1 MMDLALQVAGSKLAI
16 SIVLGAVVWL
26 VARGNERPRL
36 CHALYLILLAAL
48 LVPPLIGLPVLPPE
62 SRDAVPAGAAFPAA
76 APPVTTAWNDTPSV
90 AARGVVE
97 GRWFVEYGGPGL
109 VVVWLLGASMLL
121 VRTVAQMRSF
131 HRSLRGASW
140 PAPPQLQRMAV
151 GIARALGL
159 AKVPLIRTTD
169 AVISPMAYWS
179 GGTVRVLIPIA
190 LLQSL
195 KATEMRSIMAH
206 ELAHVRRRDHLVRWL
221 EWLACTVFW
230 WNPVAWWAR
239 RRLRAVGE
247 ICCDALVVRALGCAP
262 RAYARALVRAID
274 VVRTKPTPPLPAFA
288 SAADCGHRTRLI
300 EGRLRRIINQE
311 PATQLSPLMR
321 LGLRCGLTVLLAFGL
336 VHCGEQASPTALEIP
351 LMDEP
356 LGNPS
361 RSDNGGLGRG
371 PVHDVGRGR
380 LEWSL
385 PSAPVIRAEEISWTH
400 EVSQSAG
407 GEDEPRLRR
416 LVVVVGYDDEVEGPL
431 SQNDSFWSVAA
442 ERAEDF
448 PGTGV
453 LFVQPTEDR
462 GWRLLDRIPETS
474 TGPYH
479 ITTLGLIPPDGWRM
493 SMQAERRAARGAER

>member
-1 MMDLALQVAGSKLAI
+1 MTDLALQVAGSKLAI

-26 VARGNERPRL
+26 VARRNERPRL
-36 CHALYLILLAAL
+36 CHALCLTLLAAL
-48 LVPPLIGLPVLPPE
+48 LIPPLIALPVLPAE
-62 SRDAVPAGAAFPAA
+62 SRDAVFSDAAFPVA
-76 APPVTTAWNDTPSV
+76 APSVTMTADDTPSV
-90 AARGVVE
+90 AASGVVE
-97 GRWFVEYGGPGL
+97 GGWFVEYGGLGL
-109 VVVWLLGASMLL
+109 VVVWLLGASMVL

-131 HRSLRGASW
+131 RRSLRGASW
-140 PAPPQLQRMAV
+140 SAPPRLQRMAV
-151 GIARALGL
+151 EIARTLGL
-159 AKVPLIRTTD
+159 AKMPVIRTTD

-179 GGTVRVLIPIA
+179 GGAVRVLVPVA

-195 KATEMRSIMAH
+195 KTTEMRWIIAH

-239 RRLRAVGE
+239 RRLRAAGE
-247 ICCDALVVRALGCAP
+247 MCCDALVVHALGCAP
-262 RAYARALVRAID
+262 GAYARALVRAID
-274 VVRTKPTPPLPAFA
+274 VVRTKPTPPLPVFA
-288 SAADCGHRTRLI
+288 SAANCSQRTRLL
-300 EGRLRRIINQE
+300 EGRLRRIINHE
-311 PATQLSPLMR
+311 PATPLSPLVR
-321 LGLRCGLTVLLAFGL
+321 LSLRCGLTVLLALGL
-336 VHCGEQASPTALEIP
+336 VHCSEQVSPTALEVPIG
-351 LMDEP
+351 EP
-356 LGNPS
+356 LGDPS

-371 PVHDVGRGR
+371 PDYDAETGR

-431 SQNDSFWSVAA
+431 SENDSFWAVA
-442 ERAEDF
+442 ERAEGF

-462 GWRLLDRIPETS
+462 GWRLLDRPPETS
-474 TGPYH
+474 AGPYH
-479 ITTLGLIPPDGWRM
+479 ITTFGPMPPDGWGL
-493 SMQAERRAARGAER
+493 SMQAERRSARGAER

>member
-1 MMDLALQVAGSKLAI
+1 MTDLALQVAGSKLAI
-16 SIVLGAVVWL
+16 SIVLGAAVWL
-26 VARGNERPRL
+26 AARGNGRPRL
-36 CHALYLILLAAL
+36 CHALCLTLLAAL
-48 LVPPLIGLPVLPPE
+48 LIPPLIALPMLPPE
-62 SRDAVPAGAAFPAA
+62 PPAAVSADAAFPAA
-76 APPVTTAWNDTPSV
+76 APSVTMTWDDTPSV
-90 AARGVVE
+90 ATGGVVARG
-97 GRWFVEYGGPGL
+97 WFVEYGGLGL

-121 VRTVAQMRSF
+121 VRTVTQMRSF

-151 GIARALGL
+151 EIARTLGL
-159 AKVPLIRTTD
+159 ARVPVIRTTD

-179 GGTVRVLIPIA
+179 GGAVRVLVPIA

-195 KATEMRSIMAH
+195 KPTEMRWIIAH

-221 EWLACTVFW
+221 EWLACTAFW

-239 RRLRAVGE
+239 RRLRAAGE
-247 ICCDALVVRALGCAP
+247 VCCDALVVRALGCAP

-274 VVRTKPTPPLPAFA
+274 VVRTKPAPPLPAFA
-288 SAADCGHRTRLI
+288 SAANCGHRTRRL
-300 EGRLRRIINQE
+300 EGRLRRIINHE
-311 PATQLSPLMR
+311 PATHLSPLLR
-321 LGLRCGLTVLLAFGL
+321 LGLRCGLTVLLALGL
-336 VHCGEQASPTALEIP
+336 VHCSERASPTALEVP
-351 LMDEP
+351 RMDEP
-356 LGNPS
+356 LGDPS

-371 PVHDVGRGR
+371 PAYDAETGR

-416 LVVVVGYDDEVEGPL
+416 LVVVVGYDDEAEGPL
-431 SQNDSFWSVAA
+431 SENDSFWAVA
-442 ERAEDF
+442 ERAENF

-462 GWRLLDRIPETS
+462 AWSLLDTIPETS
-474 TGPYH
+474 AGPYY
-479 ITTLGLIPPDGWRM
+479 ITTLGRMPPDGWGL
-493 SMQAERRAARGAER
+493 SMQAEQRSARGAER